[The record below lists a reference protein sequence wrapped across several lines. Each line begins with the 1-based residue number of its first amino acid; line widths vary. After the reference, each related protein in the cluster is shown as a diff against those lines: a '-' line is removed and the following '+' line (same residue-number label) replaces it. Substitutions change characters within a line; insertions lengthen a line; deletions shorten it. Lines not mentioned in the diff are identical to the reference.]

1 MSATGLE
8 VFDRTLHKT
17 HTWLKEIMEALGTE
31 DRHRAHMALRTVL
44 HEGAA

>member
-1 MSATGLE
+1 LAKPFTS
-8 VFDRTLHKT
+8 F
-17 HTWLKEIMEALGTE
+17 KEIMEALGTE

>member
-17 HTWLKEIMEALGTE
+17 HTWLDLRGLHL
-31 DRHRAHMALRTVL
+31 HR
-44 HEGAA
+44 